1 MATEICTSCGKST
14 PSYDTICLSTE
25 NHLQTLCMRCYNKIV
40 SEAMGEDYHHMD
52 FEPVVLKDSE
62 DKEHKFHFSHK
73 LLGHIQTIESFELV
87 NDRQGGYEF
96 SVIGDPD
103 EDLFELF
110 TKLYEK
116 MKRVLC
122 KKHISWSKETDSWVI
137 SEEDIV
143 RGQITCEYDS
153 SDFDRTPMVIIDG
166 KDISWD
172 DFGQAL
178 MSYEGFNF
186 KMQIF
191 DRSEEM
197 D

>member
-1 MATEICTSCGKST
+1 M
-14 PSYDTICLSTE
+14 
-25 NHLQTLCMRCYNKIV
+25 V
-40 SEAMGEDYHHMD
+40 SKAMGKDYQHME
-52 FEPVVLKDSE
+52 FNPIILKDS
-62 DKEHKFHFSHK
+62 DDTEHKFYFTHR

-96 SVIGDPD
+96 SVIGDPE

-110 TKLYEK
+110 TKLYER
-116 MKRVLC
+116 MKRALC
-122 KKHISWSKETDSWVI
+122 KKHISWSDETNSWVI

-143 RGQITCEYDS
+143 RGQISCEEDS
-153 SDFDRTPMVIIDG
+153 FDFDRTPRVIIDG
-166 KDISWD
+166 KEISWD

-178 MSYEGFNF
+178 MTYEGFNF

-191 DRSEEM
+191 DRSDEM

>member
-1 MATEICTSCGKST
+1 
-14 PSYDTICLSTE
+14 
-25 NHLQTLCMRCYNKIV
+25 
-40 SEAMGEDYHHMD
+40 
-52 FEPVVLKDSE
+52 
-62 DKEHKFHFSHK
+62 
-73 LLGHIQTIESFELV
+73 
-87 NDRQGGYEF
+87 
-96 SVIGDPD
+96 
-103 EDLFELF
+103 
-110 TKLYEK
+110 

-122 KKHISWSKETDSWVI
+122 KKHISWSNEADSWVI

-153 SDFDRTPMVIIDG
+153 ADFDRTPMVIIDG
-166 KDISWD
+166 KEISWD